1 MYINYSDIPGHPN
14 LFLDYLYEF
23 ENVEK
28 FYGKN
33 FRDEQGYQKLFDSLQ
48 SYERP
53 HREKVTEIIKE
64 QYKNIRASKLTLSNI
79 EELNSINT
87 IAIVTGQQLGIFGGP
102 LYTFYKTITAIKLA
116 TYLNDKYDKFNFVP
130 VFWLEA
136 DDHDFDEVRKINI
149 LDRDNSLRTLMYDD
163 GLDEAVNRGSVGN
176 IKFNDNLRKL
186 LEELSS
192 SLRESEFKMTLMDL
206 LKSFYQP
213 DATFLESFR
222 NLLIRLFDEYGLVVF
237 NPSAPEVKK
246 LLTPVFKKELSD
258 YKEHTVSLV
267 ERSAELEEIYHAQV
281 KVKPVNLF
289 YLDENERLSI
299 EPTDEGFRLKG
310 RRKKFSYDDMTAQL
324 EFAPERFSPNVLLRP
339 VCQDYLLPTGF
350 YIAGPAEISYF
361 AQLTPLYNFFGIIS
375 PYIYPRA
382 SATILENNIQSLLNK
397 YQLKIEEAFSPQ
409 EDLIEK
415 IIARN
420 SGNNIDALFED
431 AQEKINAVLNE
442 LGKNLSA
449 IDKTMLD
456 LTEKTGNRINES
468 LKYLRTK
475 ANDAERRKH
484 EVTIRQLNKIQN
496 VLYPNE
502 NLQERELNFTYFA
515 NKYGLDILRWI
526 YNELSINK
534 FEHQILEL

>member
-33 FRDEQGYQKLFDSLQ
+33 FRDEHEYNKLFDSLE
-48 SYERP
+48 SYDRP
-53 HREKVTEIIKE
+53 HREKVTAIIKE
-64 QYKNIRASKLTLSNI
+64 QYRNIRASKLTLSNI
-79 EELNSINT
+79 EELNSKNT
-87 IAIVTGQQLGIFGGP
+87 IAVVTGQQLGIFGGP
-102 LYTFYKTITAIKLA
+102 LYTFYKTMTAVKLA
-116 TYLNDKYDKFNFVP
+116 AYLNDKYDNFHFVP
-130 VFWLEA
+130 VFWLEG

-149 LDRDNSLRTLMYDD
+149 LDRDNSLKTLSYED
-163 GLDEAVNRGSVGN
+163 GLDDSVNRGSVGN
-176 IKFNDNLRKL
+176 IKFNDNLRNL

-192 SLRESEFKMTLMDL
+192 SLRDSEFKMTLMDL

-213 DATFLESFR
+213 EVTFLESFR
-222 NLLIRLFDEYGLVVF
+222 NLMIRLFDEYGLVVL
-237 NPSAPEVKK
+237 NPSDPEIKK
-246 LLTPVFKKELSD
+246 ILAPVFKKELSD

-289 YLDENERLSI
+289 YIDENERLSI
-299 EPTDEGFRLKG
+299 EPLDEGFRLKG
-310 RRKKFSYDDMTAQL
+310 RRKKFSYDDMIAQL

-339 VCQDYLLPTGF
+339 ICQDYLLPTGF
-350 YIAGPAEISYF
+350 YVAGPAEISYF
-361 AQLTPLYNFFGIIS
+361 AQLTPLYNYFEINS

-382 SATILENNIQSLLNK
+382 SATILENNVQSLLDK
-397 YQLKIEEAFSPQ
+397 YQLKIEEVFSPK

-420 SGNNIDALFED
+420 SGNNIDAVFEE
-431 AQEKINAVLNE
+431 AQGKINVILDE
-442 LGKNLSA
+442 LGKSLIV
-449 IDKTMLD
+449 IDKNMLD
-456 LTEKTGNRINES
+456 LTEKTGTRINEN
-468 LKYLRTK
+468 LKYLKNK
-475 ANDAERRKH
+475 AADAERRKH
-484 EVTIRQLNKIQN
+484 EVTIRQINKMQN

-515 NKYGLDILRWI
+515 NKYGLDILKWI
-526 YNELSINK
+526 FNELSINK

>member
-1 MYINYSDIPGHPN
+1 MYINYSDIPGNPN

-23 ENVEK
+23 ENVQK
-28 FYGKN
+28 FYSKN
-33 FRDEQGYQKLFDSLQ
+33 FRNEQDYVNHFNSILSH
-48 SYERP
+48 ERP
-53 HREKVTEIIKE
+53 HREKLTSIIKE
-64 QYKNIRASKLTLSNI
+64 QYRNIRASKLTLSNI
-79 EELNSINT
+79 EELNSQNT
-87 IAIVTGQQLGIFGGP
+87 IAVVTGQQLGIFGGP

-116 TYLNDKYDKFNFVP
+116 IYLNDKYDNFNFVP

-149 LDRDNSLRTLMYDD
+149 LDRDNSLKTLVYSD
-163 GLDEAVNRGSVGN
+163 GLDENINRGSVGN
-176 IKFNDNLRKL
+176 IKFSHNLREVL
-186 LEELSS
+186 DELSA

-213 DATFLESFR
+213 DTTFLDSFK
-222 NLLIRLFDEYGLVVF
+222 NLFVRLFDEYGLIVF
-237 NPSAPEVKK
+237 NPSDPEVKK
-246 LLTPVFKKELSD
+246 ILTPVFRKELNN
-258 YKEHTVSLV
+258 YKEHTLSLV

-299 EPTDEGFRLKG
+299 EPLEEGFRLKG
-310 RRKKFSYDDMTAQL
+310 RRKKFSYDDMVSQL

-339 VCQDYLLPTGF
+339 ICQDYLLPTGF
-350 YIAGPAEISYF
+350 YVAGPAEISYF
-361 AQLTPLYNFFGIIS
+361 AQLTPLYKFFDINM

-382 SATILENNIQSLLNK
+382 SATILENNIGSLLNK
-397 YQLKIEEAFSPQ
+397 YQLKIEEVFCPQ

-415 IIARN
+415 IIART
-420 SGNNIDALFED
+420 SDNNIDSVFED
-431 AQEKINAVLNE
+431 IQDKINAVLNE
-442 LGKNLSA
+442 LGNFLSK
-449 IDKTMLD
+449 IEKTMPE
-456 LTEKTGNRINES
+456 LTEKTSTRINES
-468 LKYLRTK
+468 LKLLKNK
-475 ANDAERRKH
+475 AIDAEKRKH
-484 EVTIRQLNKIQN
+484 EVTIRQLKKIQN

-502 NLQERELNFTYFA
+502 NLQERELNFAYFA